1 MPHEGEQALGRPA
14 ELPGQVPRATF
25 RRERGDGLL
34 LTERGDAVVVV
45 GQEPAI
51 VGERELSVVDRH
63 LAAPGGR
70 LGTQVHQLIR
80 AFRKKLIRS
89 KCRSSQG
96 VPGSNE

>member
-1 MPHEGEQALGRPA
+1 MDRVPHEGEQAFGRPA

-25 RRERGDGLL
+25 RRERDGLL
-34 LTERGDAVVVV
+34 LTKRGDAVVVV

-51 VGERELSVVDRH
+51 VGERELAVVDRH

-80 AFRKKLIRS
+80 AHRIEADPIEIQLLFD
-89 KCRSSQG
+89 
-96 VPGSNE
+96 

>member
-25 RRERGDGLL
+25 RRERDGLL
-34 LTERGDAVVVV
+34 LTKRGDAVVVV

-63 LAAPGGR
+63 LAVPGGD
-70 LGTQVHQLIR
+70 LGTQVRQLIR
-80 AFRKKLIRS
+80 AHRIEADPIEIQLLFD
-89 KCRSSQG
+89 
-96 VPGSNE
+96 

>member
-25 RRERGDGLL
+25 RRERDGLL
-34 LTERGDAVVVV
+34 LTKRGDAVVVV

-63 LAAPGGR
+63 LAVPGGD
-70 LGTQVHQLIR
+70 LGTQVRQLIR
-80 AFRKKLIRS
+80 AHRIEADSIEIQLLFD
-89 KCRSSQG
+89 
-96 VPGSNE
+96 

>member
-25 RRERGDGLL
+25 RRERDGLL

-63 LAAPGGR
+63 LAAPGGD

-80 AFRKKLIRS
+80 AHRIEADPIEIQLLFD
-89 KCRSSQG
+89 
-96 VPGSNE
+96 

>member
-1 MPHEGEQALGRPA
+1 VPHEGEQALGRPA

-25 RRERGDGLL
+25 RRERDGLL

-63 LAAPGGR
+63 LAVPGGD
-70 LGTQVHQLIR
+70 LGTQVRQLIR
-80 AFRKKLIRS
+80 AHRIEADPIEIQLLFD
-89 KCRSSQG
+89 
-96 VPGSNE
+96 

>member
-25 RRERGDGLL
+25 RRERDGLL

-51 VGERELSVVDRH
+51 VGERELAVVDRH
-63 LAAPGGR
+63 LAAPGGH
-70 LGTQVHQLIR
+70 LGTQVQQLVR
-80 AFRKKLIRS
+80 R
-89 KCRSSQG
+89 
-96 VPGSNE
+96 